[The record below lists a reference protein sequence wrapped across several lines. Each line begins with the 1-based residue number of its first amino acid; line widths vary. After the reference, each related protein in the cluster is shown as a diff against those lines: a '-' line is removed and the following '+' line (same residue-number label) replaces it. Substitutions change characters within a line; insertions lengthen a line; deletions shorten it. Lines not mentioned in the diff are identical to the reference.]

1 MHRVV
6 SDYTPDENISS
17 NIKVFV
23 RARPLE
29 EDGIVSDFIIK
40 DPDNDRKVII
50 RDPDPNNRKYGEIGF
65 QFDRIYW
72 TDVKQDE
79 IFNDVCRPQVDQI
92 LNGYNCCCFAYGQTG
107 SGKFLDGLDWLDNAN
122 VWID

>member
-6 SDYTPDENISS
+6 SSYVRADNANS

-29 EDGIVSDFIIK
+29 EQDAVTSDFLTK
-40 DPDNDRKVII
+40 DIDDDRKVVI

-65 QFDRIYW
+65 QFDRIFW
-72 TDVKQDE
+72 TNAPQSD
-79 IFNDVCRPQVDQI
+79 IFEEVCRPQVDQV
-92 LNGYNCCCFAYGQTG
+92 LNGYNCCCFACNY
-107 SGKFLDGLDWLDNAN
+107 
-122 VWID
+122 IDFSFVILIICYIIF